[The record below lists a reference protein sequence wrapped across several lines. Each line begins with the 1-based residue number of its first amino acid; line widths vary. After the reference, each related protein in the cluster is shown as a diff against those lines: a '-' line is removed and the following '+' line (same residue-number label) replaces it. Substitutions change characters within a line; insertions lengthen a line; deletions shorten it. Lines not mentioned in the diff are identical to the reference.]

1 MTHDFK
7 SVKSWSAQLLRSTA
21 NKWVF
26 MLFINVS
33 NEVKNISK
41 HMNKTLTFVRE
52 TLVKTWKQIMKQAN
66 KHRKE
71 INYEIESKIF
81 LDERNIVTAR
91 LFKKLNNKMLNSFNM
106 LNSVDFSYKLKLSE
120 TMHIHDVFHF
130 KLLHF
135 IVNNLLPDQKNNS
148 SELIMINEENEWKI
162 NNILNSQWY

>member
-7 SVKSWSAQLLRSTA
+7 SVKSWSAQLLRSIA

-52 TLVKTWKQIMKQAN
+52 TLVKTWKQMMKQAN

-91 LFKKLNNKMLNSFNM
+91 LFKKLNNKMLNSFKM

-120 TMHIHDVFHF
+120 TMHIHDSFHF

-135 IVNNLLPDQKNNS
+135 IVNNLLSDQKNNS
-148 SELIMINEENEWKI
+148 SELIMINNENEWKI
-162 NNILNSQWY
+162 NDILNSQWY